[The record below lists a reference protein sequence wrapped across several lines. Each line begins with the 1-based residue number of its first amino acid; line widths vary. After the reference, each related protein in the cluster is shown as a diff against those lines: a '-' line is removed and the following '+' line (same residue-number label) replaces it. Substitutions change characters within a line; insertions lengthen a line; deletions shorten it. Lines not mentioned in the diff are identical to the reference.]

1 MKRKKSELRNTLIKC
16 VQQVEQQSN
25 AELVIIVKK
34 KSGDYGA
41 YFMGTSFVIAIAVLA
56 YMLYSNIEFTLDLIL
71 AGVVSIFIFFTFL
84 FYFLPELIMW
94 AVPMV
99 LKKRNVHQMAHALFS
114 KAKIFQTQKRTGMLI
129 LVSLIERQAVLL
141 VDEGIENAVPHEI
154 LSNIRSSIIQN
165 IFKKRN
171 LAKALYETVAGE
183 DAESLKN
190 IMASYIPPIPNDI
203 NELPDS
209 IDIDFKN
216 L

>member
-1 MKRKKSELRNTLIKC
+1 M
-16 VQQVEQQSN
+16 
-25 AELVIIVKK
+25 
-34 KSGDYGA
+34 
-41 YFMGTSFVIAIAVLA
+41 AVLA

-99 LKKRNVHQMAHALFS
+99 LKKRNVHQMAYALFS

-154 LSNIRSSIIQN
+154 LSNIRSSIQN

-171 LAKALYETVAGE
+171 LAKTLHEAVAGE

-190 IMASYIPPIPNDI
+190 IMASYIPPVPNDI

>member
-41 YFMGTSFVIAIAVLA
+41 YFMGTSFVIAMAVLA
-56 YMLYSNIEFTLDLIL
+56 YMLYSNSEFTLDLIL

-141 VDEGIENAVPHEI
+141 VDDGIENAVPHEI
-154 LSNIRSSIIQN
+154 LSNIRSSIQN

-171 LAKALYETVAGE
+171 LAKALHEAVAGE

>member
-1 MKRKKSELRNTLIKC
+1 MKSKKSELRNTLLKC

-25 AELVIIVKK
+25 TELVIVVKK

-41 YFMGTSFVIAIAVLA
+41 YFMGTSFVIAMAALA

-71 AGVVSIFIFFTFL
+71 AGVVSFFIFFTFL

-94 AVPMV
+94 AVPLV
-99 LKKRNVHQMAHALFS
+99 IKKRNVHQMAHALFS
-114 KAKIFQTQKRTGMLI
+114 KAKIFQTQKKTGMLI

-141 VDEGIENAVPHEI
+141 VDEGIENAISHEI
-154 LSNIRSSIIQN
+154 LSNIRSSIQN

-171 LAKALYETVAGE
+171 LAKALHETVAGE